1 MSVAKQEGLEKKFK
15 LSTTIGTTNMRLFDS
30 DGKIRKYDTPEDIL
44 KDFFKLRLQFYGRRE
59 AVMLQNIG
67 EELLMLKNKVR
78 FILAVISGDIKLFKR
93 NRAERFLELKQKGYE
108 PFPKR
113 NITPD
118 PVAVGGAT
126 EVDEGIHASDY
137 EYLIAMAV
145 GGTFTPEKVQ
155 ELIAQ
160 QKKLEDEAESLGKA
174 TPKTLWLRD
183 LDALEKEL
191 DVIDAKFEAEQKKMR
206 CWREKKPQGERASEA
221 APKITAA
228 NKSHKKLELYGVA
241 TCAAMEAETTEGQE
255 KGKKRRKEPSK
266 IGNNSSAPPGKK
278 VRKMRA
284 SHFNNKSSFVL

>member
-191 DVIDAKFEAEQKKMR
+191 DVIKQ
-206 CWREKKPQGERASEA
+206 
-221 APKITAA
+221 
-228 NKSHKKLELYGVA
+228 
-241 TCAAMEAETTEGQE
+241 
-255 KGKKRRKEPSK
+255 
-266 IGNNSSAPPGKK
+266 
-278 VRKMRA
+278 
-284 SHFNNKSSFVL
+284 